1 MMSLPSK
8 IAIFLPFFLHSKVFF
23 FKIDVRFSPKRLI
36 EGARKYLLS

>member
-8 IAIFLPFFLHSKVFF
+8 IAIFLPFFSILQF
-23 FKIDVRFSPKRLI
+23 FKIDVRFSPRRLI